1 MVVGC
6 SRRCRVVGGERVPT
20 TRGGWGGF
28 QVTTMS
34 NNVNPS
40 CIELEFRLGLDN
52 YIFLNLQQIMED
64 LINFRDT
71 QR

>member
-20 TRGGWGGF
+20 TRGGF

-40 CIELEFRLGLDN
+40 CIELEFRLGLAN